1 MTEPQLSSEQYR
13 CPACKFTTGRVV
25 FLAEGECPACGER
38 YYGETVDEL
47 VIERARADERKKV
60 IEEVEEWIEN
70 NEYSRPDHI
79 EGFAGIVDT
88 DDLLAKLDQLKGG
101 E

>member
-1 MTEPQLSSEQYR
+1 MTEPQLSADQYR

-38 YYGETVDEL
+38 YCGETVDEL

-60 IEEVEEWIEN
+60 IELLKKSLGYHCDEPNCDHNLEEAIKVLN
-70 NEYSRPDHI
+70 
-79 EGFAGIVDT
+79 
-88 DDLLAKLDQLKGG
+88 QLKGKNDTR
-101 E
+101 